1 MLITA
6 LIASPHQALG
16 EFDWI
21 VIGST
26 ALGHPRWSVT
36 FGGEPPLVLAARGLA
51 DQALDASLAQL
62 AQLAS
67 RPVTACLLA
76 FEVG

>member
-1 MLITA
+1 
-6 LIASPHQALG
+6 
-16 EFDWI
+16 
-21 VIGST
+21 
-26 ALGHPRWSVT
+26 
-36 FGGEPPLVLAARGLA
+36 VLAARGLA

-67 RPVTACLLA
+67 RPVTACLMA